1 MIRTHPNSQ
10 MVVNGIAA
18 CIYSIGIVS
27 SNGTARAADIKSTG
41 SLIIVV

>member
-1 MIRTHPNSQ
+1 MIGAHLSNQ

-18 CIYSIGIVS
+18 CSYSIGIVS
-27 SNGTARAADIKSTG
+27 SNGTSRAADIKSKG